1 MYHYYTI
8 IADLRLSIIFCPSSG
23 DICLSLGIFLG
34 IPLSFSFVIVSKLS
48 CCKFY
53 ETFVIVSLLCYYFTF
68 KSSVISC
75 LFSGDISLSLDIY
88 LSCSFV
94 TVSESFETP

>member
-8 IADLRLSIIFCPSSG
+8 ITDLRLSIIFCPSSG